1 VTTGARGRPSPSAD
15 ARDRGPPRLGLPA
28 GGRAGARRRHP
39 GALFVELPDAGHFGF
54 SETPEPFLRAVRA
67 HLERV
72 AASRRPA

>member
-1 VTTGARGRPSPSAD
+1 VIAGRHD
-15 ARDRGPPRLGLPA
+15 WVCPPA
-28 GGRAGARRRHP
+28 AGRALAAGIP

-54 SETPEPFLRAVRA
+54 SETPEPFLHVVRA